1 MSNAP
6 QMAQVACP
14 SCQTPVR
21 VPVINFVDANEQP
34 QLKNILL
41 GGRLNTAQC
50 PSCGA
55 PIALAAPVMY
65 HDHSKQFFFVH
76 IPQQLLASQRGDEV
90 ERFVGSVTGMLMQQ
104 LPADLPKGYLLAP
117 RRFLT
122 MQTLIEAV
130 LEGDGVTK
138 EMLDS
143 QRKRVDIISQLLEAM
158 STSDAAL
165 LAALQA
171 NADELT
177 EEFTNTL
184 AAFVDASAMSGDA
197 EGMAQLAALQA
208 KITQYIGGEA
218 TLAYESL
225 ITQLQ
230 AAPDDAAIRTVMQ
243 ANQEVIDYT
252 FFDIYNEKIKAAA
265 EAGDTTTAEALEALR
280 TRILATYEAIQADL
294 EASYTRAGQVL
305 DAVYAADDLAAAL
318 TEHLGELDDVFDIL
332 VDGQRTMAER
342 AGDEAAVARLSEI
355 IALIPQVKDAALTPT
370 DRTVQ
375 ALLVAESPTRYIRE
389 NVGDITGPV
398 VKRLNEL
405 AEEYVLKGKTED
417 SERVKRIAREA
428 GAMLF

>member
-1 MSNAP
+1 
-6 QMAQVACP
+6 
-14 SCQTPVR
+14 
-21 VPVINFVDANEQP
+21 
-34 QLKNILL
+34 
-41 GGRLNTAQC
+41 
-50 PSCGA
+50 
-55 PIALAAPVMY
+55 
-65 HDHSKQFFFVH
+65 
-76 IPQQLLASQRGDEV
+76 
-90 ERFVGSVTGMLMQQ
+90 
-104 LPADLPKGYLLAP
+104 
-117 RRFLT
+117 
-122 MQTLIEAV
+122 V

>member
-1 MSNAP
+1 
-6 QMAQVACP
+6 
-14 SCQTPVR
+14 
-21 VPVINFVDANEQP
+21 
-34 QLKNILL
+34 
-41 GGRLNTAQC
+41 
-50 PSCGA
+50 
-55 PIALAAPVMY
+55 
-65 HDHSKQFFFVH
+65 
-76 IPQQLLASQRGDEV
+76 
-90 ERFVGSVTGMLMQQ
+90 
-104 LPADLPKGYLLAP
+104 
-117 RRFLT
+117 
-122 MQTLIEAV
+122 
-130 LEGDGVTK
+130 
-138 EMLDS
+138 
-143 QRKRVDIISQLLEAM
+143 
-158 STSDAAL
+158 
-165 LAALQA
+165 
-171 NADELT
+171 
-177 EEFTNTL
+177 
-184 AAFVDASAMSGDA
+184 
-197 EGMAQLAALQA
+197 
-208 KITQYIGGEA
+208 
-218 TLAYESL
+218 
-225 ITQLQ
+225 
-230 AAPDDAAIRTVMQ
+230 MQ

>member
-1 MSNAP
+1 MSASP

-14 SCQTPVR
+14 SCQTPIR
-21 VPVINFVDANEQP
+21 VPVINFIDANEQP

-50 PSCGA
+50 TSCGA

-65 HDHSKQFFFVH
+65 HDHTKQFFFVH
-76 IPQQLLASQRGDEV
+76 IPQQLLASARGDEV

-104 LPADLPKGYLLAP
+104 LPPDMAKGYLLAP

-143 QRKRVDIISQLLEAM
+143 QRKRVDIISQLLEGMAQG
-158 STSDAAL
+158 DAAL

-171 NADELT
+171 NQAELT
-177 EEFTNTL
+177 EEFASTL
-184 AAFVDASAMSGDA
+184 AAFVDASAMSGDQ

-208 KITQYIGGEA
+208 KVTQFIGGEA

-225 ITQLQ
+225 LTQLRG
-230 AAPDDAAIRTVMQ
+230 AADDAAIRTIMQ

-252 FFDIYNEKIKAAA
+252 FFDIYNEKIKAAE
-265 EAGDTTTAEALEALR
+265 EAGDEATVTELTDLR
-280 TRILATYEAIQADL
+280 ARILATYEAIQADL
-294 EASYTRAGQVL
+294 EASYTRAGAIL
-305 DAVYAADDLAAAL
+305 DEVFGAEDMAAAL
-318 TEHLGELDDVFDIL
+318 TAHLSELDDVFDIL
-332 VDGQRTMAER
+332 LDGQRTMAQR

-355 IALIPQVKDAALTPT
+355 IALVPQVKDAALTPT
-370 DRTVQ
+370 ERTVQ
-375 ALLVAESPTRYIRE
+375 ALIGSENATRYIRE
-389 NVGDITGPV
+389 NVGDITNAV
-398 VKRLNEL
+398 VKRLNEVS
-405 AEEYVLKGKTED
+405 EEYATKGKAED
-417 SERVKRIAREA
+417 AERVKRIAREA